1 MRLQETAQP
10 GMFIEIDAKS
20 PTLQAYKILHY
31 GFFVAPLVA
40 GIDKFFDKLTAWP
53 MYLWAPLGNLFGSA
67 GTFMR
72 MAGAIEIVAAFLVLF
87 KPKLGA
93 PIVALWLLGIIVN
106 LLLVGS
112 YFDIALRDFG
122 LFLGAIA
129 LSRLAMVYDHKEVT
143 VPAK

>member
-40 GIDKFFDKLTAWP
+40 GIDKFFDKLTEWP
-53 MYLWAPLGNLFGSA
+53 MYLWAPLGNLFGGA

-93 PIVALWLLGIIVN
+93 PIVALWLLGIIGN
-106 LLLVGS
+106 LLLLGS
-112 YFDIALRDFG
+112 YFDVALRDFG
-122 LFLGAIA
+122 LFLGAVA

-143 VPAK
+143 VSEK